1 MSSSPSSS
9 NQQFLTDL
17 KESEGDLT
25 SSTTVTISSDKPDT
39 NHNANRKS
47 YQLRALGRK
56 TVSYQKR
63 QWFVNICCLSL
74 CPFMMVAIGGILG
87 IVVTHLIRKNAPLP
101 AEYLMCS
108 SVLASDKYGLPN
120 PVTDLPSTPAADVP
134 NSKYP
139 REVLDLNFFL
149 TGVGLNALNGLSSN
163 NLQSCVFWFEHNYP
177 FRSPYERNPNANQGI
192 RKDTTFKPDPEGGWF
207 GQSLLANP
215 VVIASMQTYPWAL
228 VLDKPGVNSGQKDM
242 RPPLGGDDSLTAS
255 RLQVNDSGLLGS
267 VATNYFLDF
276 SNITKVP
283 KAIPSNDISEILQ
296 LVQDGEVPQ
305 VQQVPYFN
313 KVSGSPSDV
322 DTQLLDRI
330 QSTTKLLKNLGDI
343 PDDADKL
350 GHYYSKL
357 VNIYKSMPW
366 GSIMFDQADSRAMK
380 WDYTLQIGSDKRI
393 NNAVSTYPRRGLRNM
408 ALQTQLSTAFLKN
421 SPKGSNA
428 TISHGFRVMPQL
440 ISTEI
445 DIPID
450 SFIGGI
456 LYPFGVS
463 FLIPIFVLILVKEKE
478 DRILV
483 MMRMNGLSPLA
494 YYIAHYIHF
503 YILHTISSIVF
514 VISGVAFG
522 MSIFTQT
529 HPFVYIFLL
538 FIWGHAQIAIA
549 FFLSSFFGKTRTALI
564 ASFLIILC
572 GVICNLGFEVIFNG
586 NTPMVYYF
594 WLPFAFYHGLHIMN
608 MASIDPSVRPYSLV
622 NILYPD
628 DLAKS
633 LIALGVGTIV
643 YLLIAS
649 YLNAIMPSAYGVRK
663 PWYFIFT
670 LPFKKS
676 RNKRKIKEEL
686 PYVPTAESKEL
697 LFEDEDVRMER
708 ERVLN
713 DKYINHQPLVMKNMR
728 KEYSGDKIAVKNV
741 TFAVESNIVF
751 GLLGPNGA
759 GKTTLISIL
768 TGLYEPT
775 SGQAYLGG
783 FSVNS
788 EMKQVYL
795 NTGVCPQ
802 HDILWEDLTVG
813 EHLLFYARLKGVKSF
828 EEKSKV
834 DEALAGVSLQKFK
847 NRLSKGLSGGEKRRL
862 SIAIALIGSPT
873 VVFLDEPTTG
883 LDPEVKRLIWD
894 IISDA
899 KHGRTIVLTTHS
911 MEEAEVLCNRIGI
924 MAHGTLRCIGPQLRL
939 KEVYGK
945 GFKLSYN
952 CRADMA
958 AEASKFV
965 ESLLPTGWK
974 KIDKF
979 VSSASYE
986 FMQAPGAIP
995 LLFEKMEL
1003 CKERYGIID
1012 WGLSQ
1017 TSLEE
1022 VFLRIINEAEAD
1034 AE

>member
-1 MSSSPSSS
+1 MSASPSSS
-9 NQQFLTDL
+9 NQQFLTEL
-17 KESEGDLT
+17 KESDVDVN
-25 SSTTVTISSDKPDT
+25 SSTTVTISSEKPYINHDT
-39 NHNANRKS
+39 SRKS

-56 TVSYQKR
+56 TISYQKR

-87 IVVTHLIRKNAPLP
+87 IVVTHLIRKNSPLP
-101 AEYLMCS
+101 SEYIMCS
-108 SVLASDKYGLPN
+108 SVLASDQYGLPN
-120 PVTDLPSTPAADVP
+120 PITDLPTTPHSEVP

-139 REVLDLNFFL
+139 RDVYDLNFFL
-149 TGVGLNALNGLSSN
+149 TGVGFNALSDLSAN

-177 FRSPYERNPNANQGI
+177 FRYPYERNPEVNQGV
-192 RKDTTFKPDPEGGWF
+192 RKDTTFKPDPAGGWF

-215 VVIASMQTYPWAL
+215 AVIASMQTFPWL
-228 VLDKPGVNSGQKDM
+228 IVLDKPGINSGQKEM
-242 RPPLGGDDSLTAS
+242 RPPLLDNVLNGIGPS
-255 RLQVNDSGLLGS
+255 VNDSGILGLIP
-267 VATNYFLDF
+267 TDYFLDF
-276 SNITKVP
+276 SNVTKVP
-283 KAIPSNDISEILQ
+283 KAIPNDDLSEIFQ
-296 LVQDGEVPQ
+296 LVQDGNVPQ

-313 KVSGSPSDV
+313 KIAGSPSDV
-322 DTQLLDRI
+322 DDQILSSI
-330 QSTTKLLKNLGDI
+330 QTTIKLLKNLGNI
-343 PDDADKL
+343 PDDVSKL
-350 GHYYSKL
+350 ARYYSKL
-357 VNIYKSMPW
+357 VKIYKTLPW
-366 GSIMFDQADSRAMK
+366 GSIIFDQASSANLN
-380 WDYTLQIGSDKRI
+380 WDYTMQIGMDTRVNS
-393 NNAVSTYPRRGLRNM
+393 AVSTYPKRGIRNI
-408 ALQTQLSTAFLKN
+408 ALQAKLSTAFLKS

-440 ISTEI
+440 LSTEI

-463 FLIPIFVLILVKEKE
+463 FLIPIFVIILVKEKE

-483 MMRMNGLSPLA
+483 MMRMNGLSPRA
-494 YYIAHYIHF
+494 YYIAHYVHF
-503 YILHTISSIVF
+503 YILHVVSSIVF

-522 MSIFTQT
+522 MGIFTQT

-538 FIWGHAQIAIA
+538 FMWGHAQIAIA
-549 FFLSSFFGKTRTALI
+549 FLLSSFFGKTRTALVT
-564 ASFLIILC
+564 SFLIVLC

-594 WLPFAFYHGLHIMN
+594 WLPFAFYHGLHVMN
-608 MASIDPSVRPYSLV
+608 MASIDPSIRPYSLV
-622 NILYPD
+622 NFLYPD

-633 LIALGVGTIV
+633 LIALGVGTII
-643 YLLIAS
+643 YLLIAA
-649 YLNAIMPSAYGVRK
+649 YLNSIMPSAYGVRK

-670 LPFKKS
+670 APFKMC
-676 RNKRKIKEEL
+676 RKKQKIDEDL
-686 PYVPTAESKEL
+686 TYIPPAGSKEL

-713 DKYINHQPLVMKNMR
+713 EKYINHSPLVMKGMR
-728 KEYSGDKIAVKNV
+728 KEYSGNKIAVKNV
-741 TFAVESNIVF
+741 TFSVEPNIIF

-783 FSVNS
+783 FNVNT

-802 HDILWEDLTVG
+802 HDILWEDLTVD
-813 EHLLFYARLKGVKSF
+813 EHLLFYARLKGVKPS
-828 EEKSKV
+828 EENARIEK
-834 DEALAGVSLQKFK
+834 ALASVSLQKFK
-847 NRLSKGLSGGEKRRL
+847 HRLSKGLSGGEKRRL

-899 KHGRTIVLTTHS
+899 KQGRTIVLTTHS

-939 KEVYGK
+939 KQVYGK
-945 GFKLSYN
+945 GFKLTYN
-952 CRADMA
+952 CKAEMA
-958 AEASKFV
+958 NEAAKFV
-965 ESLLPTGWK
+965 ESLLPPGWK
-974 KIDKF
+974 QIDGF
-979 VSSASYE
+979 ATNASYE
-986 FMQAPGAIP
+986 FMPAAGSIP
-995 LLFEKMEL
+995 LLFERMEVY
-1003 CKERYGIID
+1003 KEQYGIID

-1022 VFLRIINEAEAD
+1022 VFLRIIHEAEAD